1 MILYSLFSCIKTGK
15 NANKGVTYWEPW
27 TIHCRAFYS
36 DEEAFDRS
44 EI

>member
-1 MILYSLFSCIKTGK
+1 
-15 NANKGVTYWEPW
+15 VTYWEPW